1 MRSLVTVWSYV
12 SEALGGVD
20 HLHRRG
26 KRIAHFVLCFSGVV
40 WELAA
45 TPYARPQAKASTR
58 PVTVADAISMVRAAD
73 SLHVKEVVH
82 FSPDGSK
89 IVAILRK
96 GNLGQNTNDFSVV
109 LWKTKDLFFSA
120 KPEVLVGMSSASNE
134 DAIEDITWLQDSETF
149 AFVGES
155 RGKPR
160 QVFTFNVRTHVLRK
174 MTSHPTKIYSYS
186 ISATGDTVA
195 YIAEEPARSIFDEET
210 TRHGLVVSSQDLY
223 ELLLGQA
230 EQQYQLFVQSGS
242 GATRKIKLPAQI
254 PGFAKP
260 FLSPD
265 GMRIVLPVYA
275 NQVSATWKEYSDPY
289 IREMSQQQLGPGQAA
304 RFTEYMWVDTSGGK
318 TGIALEAPGISIAW
332 RVAWSPDSR
341 SIVIG
346 DSYLPLDDTQGKER
360 KIRQDKTFSVE
371 VELSGGKINKIA
383 PQGLTL
389 LGWAPKSSRLI
400 FEVSSDNWSVGNSGR
415 KMYFQKLH
423 GQWTQIADQVP
434 EQTLPSV
441 FLEEDMNT
449 PPRIVALNPSTKQKV
464 ILLDLNP
471 HFDRLRFAKVDEI
484 SWKGSDGDEAKAG
497 LYYPLDYV
505 PGRKYPLVIQT
516 HDWRRDRFFIDGPFT
531 TAFAAQPLAG
541 KNFVVLQ
548 LNEISSD
555 ESPKDVDANARQFED
570 AVNYL
575 DKKGLIDRNRIGVIG
590 FSHTCSDVEYVL
602 THSTLHF
609 AAASIT
615 DGFDAGYWQYLLV
628 ANSGPLYAHQ
638 HEIANGGMPFGS
650 GLKSWLERSP
660 SFAVDKVDAPVR
672 IMALGGDSLLSQ
684 WEWFSALTRLGRPV
698 EMIYLENGTHE
709 LQKPWDRMAS
719 QQGNVDWF
727 DFWLKGEED
736 PDPAK
741 RDQYLRWRKMRSQQ

>member
-1 MRSLVTVWSYV
+1 LQRDR
-12 SEALGGVD
+12 E
-20 HLHRRG
+20 
-26 KRIAHFVLCFSGVV
+26 RIANFVLLFFGVV
-40 WELAA
+40 WHLAA
-45 TPYARPQAKASTR
+45 TAYARPQAEAPTR

-73 SLHVKEVVH
+73 SLHFKEIAH
-82 FSPDGSK
+82 FSPDGTK
-89 IVAILRK
+89 ILVILRK
-96 GNLGQNTNDFSVV
+96 GNLQQNTNDFSVV
-109 LWKTKDLFFSA
+109 LWKTKDLFSSG
-120 KPEVLVGMSSASNE
+120 KPEALLRMSSASNE

-149 AFVGES
+149 AFFGES
-155 RGKPR
+155 RRKPR
-160 QVFTFNVRTHVLRK
+160 QVFTFNVRTHVLRRI
-174 MTSHPTKIYSYS
+174 TNHPTKICSYS
-186 ISATGDTVA
+186 ISAAGDTVA
-195 YIAEEPARSIFDEET
+195 YIAEEPATSIFDEET
-210 TRHGLVVSSQDLY
+210 TRHGLVVSYQDLY

-230 EQQYQLFVQSGS
+230 GQKYQLFVQSRS
-242 GATRKIKLPAQI
+242 RASRKIELRAQI

-265 GMRIVLPVYA
+265 GMRVVLPVYA
-275 NQVSATWKEYSDPY
+275 NQVSPTWKEYSDPY
-289 IREMSQQQLGPGQAA
+289 IREMAQQKLALGQAP
-304 RFTEYMWVDTSGGK
+304 RFTEYMWVDIDSGRN
-318 TGIALEAPGISIAW
+318 GIALEVPGISIAW
-332 RVAWSPDSR
+332 RVVWSPDGR

-346 DSYLPLDDTQGKER
+346 DTYLPLENTEGEELR
-360 KIRQDKTFSVE
+360 IRQDQMFTVE
-371 VELSGGKINKIA
+371 VELSGGKIRKIA

-389 LGWAPKSSRLI
+389 LGWAPKSQRLI
-400 FEVSSDNWSVGNSGR
+400 FEASSDNWSVGNSGR
-415 KMYFQKLH
+415 KMYFQKLQ
-423 GQWTQIADQVP
+423 GQWTQITDQVP

-484 SWKGSDGDEAKAG
+484 SWKGLDGNEAKAG

-575 DKKGLIDRNRIGVIG
+575 DKKGLIDRNRIGIIG
-590 FSHTCSDVEYVL
+590 FSHTCSDVEYAL

-684 WEWFSALTRLGRPV
+684 WEWFSALTRLSRPV

-727 DFWLKGEED
+727 TFWLKGEED

-741 RDQYLRWRKMRSQQ
+741 RDQYLRWRKIRSEQ